1 MHAVL
6 SFSPLFYHLCV
17 FFSFFFF
24 FFSISSTPA
33 VLCILKPPMPAKKR
47 GIAWCAEPE
56 GWHRA
61 SWMAIHTLIISFP
74 REEGG
79 GGKGRVPHHLVSTT
93 PTRTRRASSALVHC
107 VMSRAPPLLLV
118 AYVESVS
125 PQSLPR
131 VWKAEKKRKKTSFC
145 TFFLFFPS
153 SFPLCY
159 GFASAGSSTSL
170 PPCIFTSTL
179 LDTSLLA
186 GTSMQMYHQRGRQTR
201 VWLDFLI

>member
-79 GGKGRVPHHLVSTT
+79 GGKGRVPHHLVSTK
-93 PTRTRRASSALVHC
+93 PTRTRRASSALAHC

-131 VWKAEKKRKKTSFC
+131 VWKAEKKEKKLVFVLFFFFSPLL
-145 TFFLFFPS
+145 FLFVMGLRVPG
-153 SFPLCY
+153 PVHLCHRA
-159 GFASAGSSTSL
+159 FSRLPFLTRLCSL
-170 PPCIFTSTL
+170 VPPCKCTTNV
-179 LDTSLLA
+179 A
-186 GTSMQMYHQRGRQTR
+186 GKRACG
-201 VWLDFLI
+201 

>member
-1 MHAVL
+1 MPHGWL
-6 SFSPLFYHLCV
+6 S
-17 FFSFFFF
+17 
-24 FFSISSTPA
+24 
-33 VLCILKPPMPAKKR
+33 ILNHILSKR
-47 GIAWCAEPE
+47 RRRRGE
-56 GWHRA
+56 R
-61 SWMAIHTLIISFP
+61 
-74 REEGG
+74 
-79 GGKGRVPHHLVSTT
+79 GRVPHHLVSTT
-93 PTRTRRASSALVHC
+93 PTRTRRASSALAHC
-107 VMSRAPPLLLV
+107 AMSRAPPLLLV

-125 PQSLPR
+125 PQSLES
-131 VWKAEKKRKKTSFC
+131 VESGKKEKKLVCSL
-145 TFFLFFPS
+145 FFIFPS